1 MDHIKKFVISLKRRS
16 DRLEIFQKKCPFN
29 DVEIVYGF
37 DGKNINIEP
46 SSVEHAM
53 TMKFKN
59 LRNGEMGVFI
69 SHLRIFKN
77 IVENN
82 YPMALIFED
91 DAIFCDNFL
100 YKFNCLLKDIPSD
113 TNILYVGGR
122 FTPNYCMNDGTMVTS
137 NIIKHNIV
145 NKNWVGSSMDKD
157 RTMHAYIISFNLA
170 KLCLDTFNS
179 SKFIK
184 NAVDAW
190 ILNVSLENSITVY
203 NSYPLLCHS
212 PIQGDS
218 DIR

>member
-1 MDHIKKFVISLKRRS
+1 MSELKKFVINLKRRP
-16 DRLEIFQKKCPFN
+16 DRLEAFQKNCPFD

-37 DGKNINIEP
+37 DGKNINVEP
-46 SSVEHAM
+46 SIQERQNIHR
-53 TMKFKN
+53 FKN
-59 LRNGEMGVFI
+59 LRKGEIGVFI
-69 SHLRIFKN
+69 SHMRIFKT
-77 IVENN
+77 IVENH

-100 YKFNCLLKDIPSD
+100 DKFNNLSKDIPPYTD
-113 TNILYVGGR
+113 ILYVGGR
-122 FTPNYCMNDGTMVTS
+122 FNPNYYMHDGTMVTS
-137 NIIKHNIV
+137 NIIKHNITD
-145 NKNWVGSSMDKD
+145 KNWLGSSMDKD

-170 KLCLDTFNS
+170 KICLDNYYL
-179 SKFIK
+179 SKVIN

-190 ILNVSLENSITVY
+190 ILNICLNNYINIY

>member
-1 MDHIKKFVISLKRRS
+1 MQNIKKFVINLKRRT
-16 DRLEIFQKKCPFN
+16 DRLEAFQKNCPFN

-37 DGKNINIEP
+37 DGKNINSEASPLERI
-46 SSVEHAM
+46 M
-53 TMKFKN
+53 TKQFRD
-59 LRNGEMGVFI
+59 LRNGEIGVFI
-69 SHLRIFKN
+69 SHMRIFKS

-100 YKFNCLLKDIPSD
+100 DKFNCLLKDIPSD
-113 TNILYVGGR
+113 TSILYVGGR
-122 FTPNYCMNDGTMVTS
+122 FTPNYCMTDGTMVTS
-137 NIIKHNIV
+137 NIIKHNIPD
-145 NKNWVGSSMDKD
+145 KLWIGSSMDKD

-170 KLCLDTFNS
+170 KLCLDNYYLPR
-179 SKFIK
+179 FIK

-190 ILNVSLENSITVY
+190 ILDVCLSNSIKIY